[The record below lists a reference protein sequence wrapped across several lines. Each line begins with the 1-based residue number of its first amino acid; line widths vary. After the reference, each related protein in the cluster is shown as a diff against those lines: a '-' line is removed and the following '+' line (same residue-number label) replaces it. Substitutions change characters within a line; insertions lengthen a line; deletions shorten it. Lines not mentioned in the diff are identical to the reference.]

1 MRDCKQ
7 NKEEALDTQ
16 CSLGF
21 IIVFVGSGTV
31 LLGYLSAV
39 YLSLKG
45 FIIF

>member
-7 NKEEALDTQ
+7 DKEEALDTQ

-31 LLGYLSAV
+31 LLWYLSAV

-45 FIIF
+45 VNIF